1 MSHSQFPFYGLVK
14 MKFQAFKSNAIY
26 RLAQSA
32 TSPTRL
38 IDTSVGVMSAG
49 ELLLDGNDHQIEQ
62 FFTNTV

>member
-1 MSHSQFPFYGLVK
+1 